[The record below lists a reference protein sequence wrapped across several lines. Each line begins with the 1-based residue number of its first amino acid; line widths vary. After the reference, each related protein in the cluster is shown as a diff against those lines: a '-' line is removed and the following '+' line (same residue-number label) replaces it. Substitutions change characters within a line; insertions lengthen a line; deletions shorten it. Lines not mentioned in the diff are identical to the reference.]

1 MFREFNWV
9 WWASCATGAALG
21 YLAGR
26 IRAAGTQFEGNRW
39 VLLLAGV
46 AGAVVGAVTFV
57 ANLLFLVA
65 FLSLS
70 GWGNPGQM
78 FAITLVI
85 LAVMFAAFV
94 LRRRY
99 E

>member
-1 MFREFNWV
+1 M

-26 IRAAGTQFEGNRW
+26 IRAAGTQFEGNHW
-39 VLLLAGV
+39 VLLLASV

-57 ANLLFLVA
+57 ANLLFLGV

-70 GWGNPGQM
+70 GWGNPGQV
-78 FAITLVI
+78 FAVTLVI
-85 LAVMFAAFV
+85 LAVMFAVFV
-94 LRRRY
+94 LRRKY

>member
-1 MFREFNWV
+1 M

-26 IRAAGTQFEGNRW
+26 IRAVGTQFEGNPW

-70 GWGNPGQM
+70 GWGNPGQV
-78 FAITLVI
+78 FAVTLVV
-85 LAVMFAAFV
+85 LVVMFAAFV
-94 LRRRY
+94 LRRKY
-99 E
+99 Q

>member
-1 MFREFNWV
+1 M
-9 WWASCATGAALG
+9 WWASCSSGAALG
-21 YLAGR
+21 YLTAR
-26 IRAAGTQFEGNRW
+26 IRAAGTQHEGNRW
-39 VLLLAGV
+39 VLVLAV
-46 AGAVVGAVTFV
+46 AAGAVVGAVTFL
-57 ANLLFLVA
+57 ANLLFLAV

-70 GWGNPGQM
+70 GWGNPRQV

>member
-1 MFREFNWV
+1 M

-26 IRAAGTQFEGNRW
+26 IRAAGTQHEGNRW
-39 VLLLAGV
+39 VLVLAV
-46 AGAVVGAVTFV
+46 AAGAVVGAVTFL
-57 ANLLFLVA
+57 ANLL

-70 GWGNPGQM
+70 GWGNPRQV

-85 LAVMFAAFV
+85 LGVMFAVFV